1 MYKLVIVEDEKD
13 ARSRIVDM
21 VNRTRTKFQIVADYS
36 TGIDA
41 LEGLMADNPDL
52 ILTDIMMPHMSGIE
66 LAKSVRES
74 DPFIKIVFI
83 TGYFEFEYAKEAANL
98 GVLGFL
104 NKPISMEEI
113 EAVLSKAEKM
123 LDEEYQSA
131 QNKRELNL
139 LHENSITADDEA
151 DSKLTLLMDYLEQ
164 NFCNPDISLSEMSK
178 DLNFSV
184 SYISQLLKQ
193 RLNSSFVK
201 ILTSKRME
209 KAKILLKNPALKIVD
224 VSEQLGYS
232 NSYYFSHCF
241 KKYTGQSP
249 REYKMAGNESGDTK

>member
-1 MYKLVIVEDEKD
+1 MYKLVIVEDELD
-13 ARSRIVDM
+13 VRCRIVDM
-21 VNRTRTKFQIVADYS
+21 VGKTRRKFEITAIYS

-41 LEGLMADNPDL
+41 YEGFMADDPDL
-52 ILTDIMMPHMSGIE
+52 ILTDIMIPHMDGIE
-66 LAKSVRES
+66 LAKAVREI
-74 DPFIKIVFI
+74 DPFVKIVFI

-104 NKPISMEEI
+104 NKPVSPDEI
-113 EAVLSKAEKM
+113 EAILLKAEKA
-123 LDEEYQSA
+123 LDEEYELT
-131 QNKRELNL
+131 QNKRELEKMTE
-139 LHENSITADDEA
+139 HIIISDKEA
-151 DSKLTLLMDYLEQ
+151 DGKIKQLMDYFDE
-164 NFCNPDISLSEMSK
+164 NYCSPDISLGLMAE

-193 RLNSSFVK
+193 RLDSSFVK
-201 ILTSKRME
+201 ILTAKRME
-209 KAKILLKNPALKIVD
+209 KAKILLRDPGLKIVD

-249 REYKMAGNESGDTK
+249 REFKMGGAK